1 MLSVLLILF
10 IEQDQLDTPESTAT
24 NNIALWF
31 ITKESFR
38 VIKTGN
44 QKNSWCQPTFQVPPS
59 KKGAP
64 NELGTLNNLL
74 WVKCPHLPTQELFVL
89 ETTPRTTKIKD

>member
-1 MLSVLLILF
+1 MEILSLYLEISNRHGVSPL
-10 IEQDQLDTPESTAT
+10 
-24 NNIALWF
+24 
-31 ITKESFR
+31 
-38 VIKTGN
+38 
-44 QKNSWCQPTFQVPPS
+44 FQVPPS

-74 WVKCPHLPTQELFVL
+74 WVRCPHLPTQELFVL